1 MTMNINQVGILIE
14 AFGSGG
20 MHEIQI
26 ALCLVNSCR
35 EEDSPLEGLGVPT
48 QEEEGH
54 QPYA

>member
-1 MTMNINQVGILIE
+1 MTTNQVGILIE

-26 ALCLVNSCR
+26 ALCLINSCR
-35 EEDSPLEGLGVPT
+35 EVDPMLEGWRVPT
-48 QEEEGH
+48 QEEEDH